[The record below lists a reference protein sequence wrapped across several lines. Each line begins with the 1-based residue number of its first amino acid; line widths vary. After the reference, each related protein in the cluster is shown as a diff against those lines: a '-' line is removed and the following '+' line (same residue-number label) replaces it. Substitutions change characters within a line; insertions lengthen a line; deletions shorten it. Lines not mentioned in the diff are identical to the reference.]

1 MAQAKRVTII
11 RIDANVKVA
20 IKTVYFTGFQHDEY
34 AGPIAACQAYN
45 LTFVSPI
52 FTLLF
57 LGSVDNP
64 LPFIKRSAQGPFGQL
79 TTAWQD

>member
-45 LTFVSPI
+45 LNLRVSD
-52 FTLLF
+52 LYLALF
-57 LGSVDNP
+57 
-64 LPFIKRSAQGPFGQL
+64 RERR
-79 TTAWQD
+79 